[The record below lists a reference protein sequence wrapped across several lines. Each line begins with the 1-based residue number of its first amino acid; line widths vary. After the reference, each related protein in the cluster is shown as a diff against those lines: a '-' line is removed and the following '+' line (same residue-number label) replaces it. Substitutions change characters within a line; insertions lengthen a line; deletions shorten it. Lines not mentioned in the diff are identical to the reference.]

1 MSESVD
7 KKTTKKKIG
16 DVEVEKTL
24 SHSKNPF
31 GLVEA
36 DVAYGMTMNLGDYE
50 SFRADAGAKMRMH
63 RKLREDENEEGIVNA
78 MYDYA
83 WDRVKK
89 ELKKQVRS
97 IREKK
102 AQDKT
107 KGKR

>member
-1 MSESVD
+1 MSESAD
-7 KKTTKKKIG
+7 KKTTKKKAG
-16 DVEVEKTL
+16 NVEVEKTV

-36 DVAYGMTMNLGDYE
+36 DVAYGMTLNLGDYE

-63 RKLREDENEEGIVNA
+63 RKLTEDENEEEMVNA

-83 WDRVKK
+83 WGRVKK
-89 ELKKQVRS
+89 ELKEQVRS

-102 AQDKT
+102 AQ
-107 KGKR
+107 GKK